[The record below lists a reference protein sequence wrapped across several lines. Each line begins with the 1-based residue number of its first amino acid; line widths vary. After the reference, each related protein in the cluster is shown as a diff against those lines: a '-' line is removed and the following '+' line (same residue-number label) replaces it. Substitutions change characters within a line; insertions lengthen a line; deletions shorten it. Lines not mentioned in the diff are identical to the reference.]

1 MDQHPAYPHPDA
13 MEKFIDLSIKV
24 YDSCMD
30 DAIRDKFDVMARSGM
45 GTFAKGF
52 DWVKSALADSTSGAS
67 FSDALKTEI
76 NSLGQSSALWNNLR
90 GQVSTAVVSG
100 LAQKIPIPVLGSL
113 VALAAEKGFMED
125 YRRDLQNEA
134 LNEGFAQSRISTEGV
149 LKSFHSPDEAA
160 KATADMFT
168 QYTRLM
174 NHIRRIS
181 STGPEPNA
189 DSITEFPFLLAWARQ
204 LASGVRVNL
213 YAVERYVAVMQD
225 RLNRVDK
232 AIVEARTQ
240 LRKTIAER
248 MCSALQGAY
257 SIGRVKALTY
267 VVEQFNKKGQIP
279 GVESSHAMEE
289 QPIVLSQYATGAP
302 VQLAARLAALMV
314 FNATARGFNA
324 NLKKYYAEQD
334 NLGRPRSSSIQ
345 GGQGPLPRTGQG
357 GIFRF

>member
-1 MDQHPAYPHPDA
+1 M
-13 MEKFIDLSIKV
+13 
-24 YDSCMD
+24 
-30 DAIRDKFDVMARSGM
+30 
-45 GTFAKGF
+45 
-52 DWVKSALADSTSGAS
+52 
-67 FSDALKTEI
+67 
-76 NSLGQSSALWNNLR
+76 
-90 GQVSTAVVSG
+90 
-100 LAQKIPIPVLGSL
+100 
-113 VALAAEKGFMED
+113 
-125 YRRDLQNEA
+125 
-134 LNEGFAQSRISTEGV
+134 

-189 DSITEFPFLLAWARQ
+189 DSITEFPFLLSQARL

-225 RLNRVDK
+225 RVDRVDK

-240 LRKTIAER
+240 LRKTIDER
-248 MCSALQGAY
+248 MCSALRVAY
-257 SIGRVKALTY
+257 IIGENKASANFIKLI
-267 VVEQFNKKGQIP
+267 KDKGQIP

-302 VQLAARLAALMV
+302 VKLAARLAALMV

-324 NLKKYYAEQD
+324 NLKKRYAEQD
-334 NLGRPRSSSIQ
+334 SLGRPRSRSIQ
-345 GGQGPLPRTGQG
+345 GGQGPLPQDASSGRY
-357 GIFRF
+357 FRF